1 MLILFGLIELDGGCD
16 DNGVVI
22 AELAPD
28 VIAVLD
34 SVENAVVV
42 IIVEDERLLCL
53 LVVDGVITLV
63 TVVTDGVVPPLVV
76 GVTALKDVVELLAIA
91 LLVLPLTGVVVDV
104 TTAIEVYTV
113 LNCNK
118 CVDVLIVVRR
128 VDKIVEGVGVWLI
141 VE

>member
-42 IIVEDERLLCL
+42 IIVEDERLVCL
-53 LVVDGVITLV
+53 LVVNGVITLV